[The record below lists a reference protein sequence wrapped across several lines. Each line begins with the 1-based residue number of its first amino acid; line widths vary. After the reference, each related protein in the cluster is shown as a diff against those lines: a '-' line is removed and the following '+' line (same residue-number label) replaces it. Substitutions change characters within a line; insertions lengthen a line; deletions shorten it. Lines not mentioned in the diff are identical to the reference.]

1 MADLIENRTF
11 TGERALYKVSDLAIR
26 GCTFEDGESHLKHAR
41 NLKIEKST
49 FGWKYPLWH
58 SENIDVADSTFTEGG
73 RAGIWYT
80 KNISLTDTE
89 YAAAKGFRKCE
100 GVSLKNVNLPDA
112 KETLWWCRNISL
124 KNVSASGDYFFMN
137 SSDIKIDGL
146 VLNGNYPFDG
156 CKNIEISNS
165 RLESKDAFW
174 NSENV
179 IVRDSVIVGQYLA
192 WNSKN
197 VTFIN
202 CTIESEQGLCYT
214 ENLTLKNCRLVNTN
228 LAFEYSTVEAELTGS
243 VLSIKNPA
251 GGRIKAEQIDEL
263 ILDDTKIDPA
273 KTKIVCPKILKRTEE
288 ITDKAEI

>member
-1 MADLIENRTF
+1 MANVVENRTF
-11 TGERALYKVSDLAIR
+11 TGERAMYKVSDLVIKN
-26 GCTFEDGESHLKHAR
+26 CTFEDGESHLKHAQ
-41 NLKIEKST
+41 NVKIEKST

-58 SENIDVADSTFTEGG
+58 SENIDVSGSTFTEGG

-80 KNISLTDTE
+80 KNIVVHDTE
-89 YAAAKGFRKCE
+89 YNAAKGFRKCE
-100 GVSLKNVNLPDA
+100 GVFLENVKIPDA
-112 KETLWWCRNISL
+112 KETLWWCRDVTL
-124 KNVSASGDYFFMN
+124 KNVTATGDYLFMH

-146 VLNGNYPFDG
+146 TLNGNYPFDG
-156 CKNIEISNS
+156 CTNVEISNS

-174 NSENV
+174 NCENV

-214 ENLTLKNCRLVNTN
+214 EKLTMKNCTLVNTN
-228 LAFEYSTVEAELTGS
+228 LAFEYSTVDAELKGRILS
-243 VLSIKNPA
+243 VKNPA

-263 ILDDTKIDPA
+263 ILDSTKIDPS
-273 KTKIVCPKILKRTEE
+273 KTHIDCPKIVKRTEE
-288 ITDKAEI
+288 ITDKAAL